1 MFRIT
6 DSVFRKDV
14 RAFRSACKDD
24 PSAVGLSLTMSF
36 FDATRSWALNTRN
49 TLAATERD
57 VVSCMTSDES
67 LIARLKEGDREALS
81 ALFNRHAGL
90 VRGICRRILRDEAEA
105 EDLTQ
110 DIFLFIQR
118 KCSVF
123 DSSRSS
129 AISWIV
135 QTTYKRAI
143 DRRRY
148 LNTRHFY
155 NRENIDE
162 REQHIGGQ
170 SLIEDDYCPEVVFGR
185 NGFEKV
191 LASLSQ
197 SQRETLRLYFF
208 EGYTLAEISARLNQP
223 LGNVRHH
230 YYRGL
235 DKLREQMFGTK
246 IKRG

>member
-6 DSVFRKDV
+6 DSVCRKDV
-14 RAFRSACKDD
+14 RTFRSACNDD
-24 PSAVGLSLTMSF
+24 PSPVGLSLTMSF
-36 FDATRSWALNTRN
+36 LDATRSWALNTRN

-57 VVSCMTSDES
+57 VVSCTTSDES

-129 AISWIV
+129 ALSWIV

-155 NRENIDE
+155 NRENIEE
-162 REQHIGGQ
+162 REQHIVGQ
-170 SLIEDDYCPEVVFGR
+170 SLMEDDYCPEVVFGR
-185 NGFEKV
+185 NGFDKV

-246 IKRG
+246 IKRA